1 MLVPLS
7 KLKKKSNDK
16 DFIKQLAKNLHLD
29 KTIYCHCR
37 SGGRAVIAGPI
48 LKKMGY
54 DVRPL
59 KAGYADLL
67 KAGFFKADSKTTLP

>member
-7 KLKKKSNDK
+7 KLRKASENK
-16 DFIKQLAKNLHLD
+16 DFIKQLVKTLPRD
-29 KTIYCHCR
+29 ETIYCHCQ
-37 SGGRAVIAGPI
+37 SGGRVLIAESI

-67 KAGFFKADSKTTLP
+67 EAGFFKADSKTTLP